1 MNALEV
7 LKQDHQKVK
16 GLFQEVKQTTDQ
28 TKRKELFD
36 KIDTELEIHAH
47 IEEIVFYPVIEEH
60 KEFKDMV
67 AEALQEHQE
76 AKALLG
82 ELEELGADNHDF
94 GSKLGELMEAVE
106 HHVEEEEG
114 EMFPKILGVFDED
127 ELEQLGQELE
137 SAKGTQQHR
146 EAI

>member
-16 GLFQEVKQTTDQ
+16 ILFQDMRQTTDQ
-28 TKRKELFD
+28 TKRKDLFD
-36 KIDTELEIHAH
+36 KIDTELEIHSH
-47 IEEIVFYPVIEEH
+47 IEKTVFYPAIEDHE
-60 KEFKDMV
+60 ELKDMV
-67 AEALQEHQE
+67 AEAVEEHQE
-76 AKALLG
+76 AATLLK
-82 ELEELGADNHDF
+82 ELEELGAESHDF
-94 GSKLGELMEAVE
+94 GSKLQELIDAVG

-114 EMFPKILGVFDED
+114 EMFPKVREVFDED

-137 SAKGTQQHR
+137 SAKGMQHR